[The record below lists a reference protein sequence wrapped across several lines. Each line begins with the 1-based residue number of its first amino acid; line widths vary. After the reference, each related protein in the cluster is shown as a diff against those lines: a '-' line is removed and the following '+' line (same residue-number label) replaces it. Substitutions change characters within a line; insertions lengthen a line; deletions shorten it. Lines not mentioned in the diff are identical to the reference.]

1 METSAAMPIQAAP
14 LAAVR
19 RRAIL
24 CVLGSGFCFAV
35 AAALI
40 KTIAGANIPVTE
52 MVVFRSIVISLSMAL
67 MLQRQ
72 GGVLAALRTRRP
84 FGHAVRTLFG
94 FVAMTTS
101 FVGYVRL
108 PLATITALGFAM
120 PLFLT
125 LLSVPLLGERIS
137 ARRGG
142 AVLAGLGGV
151 LVIVR
156 PWRDQGAAM
165 PMDAVVLVLAGVV
178 CWALTMITIR
188 KLGATG
194 ERNTTIVL
202 WYSLGSLVLATALSL
217 PVWVAP
223 SPRDAALL
231 VAAGLV
237 SAIAQLLMTEAYRAG
252 ETTLVAPFEYA
263 AIIHATLFGALLWGE
278 YPDIWS
284 FAGIAVLVAAGLA
297 VWRGEAAPPPRLNA
311 AAVRRT
317 APGR

>member
-1 METSAAMPIQAAP
+1 MATSTAALHISAPP
-14 LAAVR
+14 LAAAR

-24 CVLGSGFCFAV
+24 CVLGSGFCFAI

-40 KTIAGANIPVTE
+40 KAIGGANIPVTE
-52 MVVFRSIVISLSMAL
+52 MVVVRSVVISLVMGL
-67 MLQRQ
+67 LLQRH
-72 GGVLAALRTRRP
+72 GGVIAALRTRRP

-120 PLFLT
+120 PLVLT
-125 LLSVPLLGERIS
+125 LLSVPLLGERVG
-137 ARRGG
+137 AVRGG
-142 AVLAGLGGV
+142 AVLAGLAGV
-151 LVIVR
+151 LIIVR

-165 PMDAVVLVLAGVV
+165 PLDAVALVLAGVV
-178 CWALTMITIR
+178 AWALTMITIR

-202 WYSLGSLVLATALSL
+202 WYSLGCLVLSTALAL
-217 PVWVAP
+217 PVWVTP
-223 SPRDAALL
+223 TPREAALL

-237 SAIAQLLMTEAYRAG
+237 SAAAQLLMTEAYRGG

-263 AIIHATLFGALLWGE
+263 AIIHATLLGALLWGE
-278 YPDIWS
+278 YPDAWS
-284 FAGIAVLVAAGLA
+284 FIGIAVLVAAGLV
-297 VWRGEAAPPPRLNA
+297 VWRGEIAHP
-311 AAVRRT
+311 T
-317 APGR
+317 GGR

>member
-1 METSAAMPIQAAP
+1 MQTSSAALGPPP
-14 LAAVR
+14 LAASR

-40 KTIAGANIPVTE
+40 KGTVGSNIPVTE
-52 MVVFRSIVISLSMAL
+52 MVVFRSIVISLTMSVL
-67 MLQRQ
+67 LHRQ

-84 FGHAVRTLFG
+84 FGHIVRTLFG

-125 LLSVPLLGERIS
+125 VLSVPLLGERVGW
-137 ARRGG
+137 RRGG
-142 AVLAGLGGV
+142 AVVAGLVGV
-151 LVIVR
+151 LVIIR
-156 PWRDQGAAM
+156 PWRDTGAAM
-165 PMDAVVLVLAGVV
+165 PLDAVALVLAGVV

-202 WYSLGSLVLATALSL
+202 WYSLGSLVLSLCLSL
-217 PVWVAP
+217 PVWVP
-223 SPRDAALL
+223 PGPLDCALL
-231 VAAGLV
+231 VAAGL
-237 SAIAQLLMTEAYRAG
+237 AGAGGQLCMTEAYRGG

-263 AIIHATLFGALLWGE
+263 AILHATVFGALLWGE

-284 FAGIAVLVAAGLA
+284 FVGIGILVAAGLYI
-297 VWRGEAAPPPRLNA
+297 WRREVMVHRAA
-311 AAVRRT
+311 
-317 APGR
+317 